1 MQQRETRRI
10 AQQVELFETPSEQP
24 SWDDLPDE
32 TRTTVTQLFA
42 RMLRQQRRQ
51 GATCPVREVEHE

>member
-1 MQQRETRRI
+1 MQQRETRWK

-24 SWDDLPDE
+24 RWDDLPDE

-42 RMLRQQRRQ
+42 RMLRQQWRQ
-51 GATCPVREVEHE
+51 GTTCPVQEVEHE

>member
-10 AQQVELFETPSEQP
+10 AQQVELFETPNEEP

>member
-1 MQQRETRRI
+1 MRKRETRRI
-10 AQQVELFETPSEQP
+10 AQQVELFETPSKQP

-32 TRTTVTQLFA
+32 TRTAVTELFA
-42 RMLRQQRRQ
+42 RMLRQQWRQ